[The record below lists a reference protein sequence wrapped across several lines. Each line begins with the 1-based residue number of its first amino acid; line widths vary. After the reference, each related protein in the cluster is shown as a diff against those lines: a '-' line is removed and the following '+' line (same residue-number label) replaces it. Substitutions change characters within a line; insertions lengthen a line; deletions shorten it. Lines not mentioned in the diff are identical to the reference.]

1 MITLVHPW
9 LLLLL
14 PLPWLV
20 WRFLPPHREEVTAI
34 RAPFFRQ
41 LTEAAGTT
49 PQAGAAVLHRSRVQM
64 IAAFLIWTMIVIGL
78 AQPQRLGDPIVI
90 EESARDVVLALDI
103 SGSMDQRDFIGENG
117 QRMQR
122 LSAVR
127 DVLKTFIAE
136 RDGDRMAL
144 IVFGTRAFVQAPF
157 TEDLQSLDGFLD
169 QTQVGMA
176 GPNTAIGD
184 AIGLAIR
191 MFDSSEVEE
200 RLIVLL
206 SDGADTNSRVSP
218 VNAAEIAADKGV
230 VIQTIGVG
238 DPEGAGEERV
248 DLAAL
253 EDIASRTGGAF
264 FYADDSAALSQVYDQ
279 IDAMAPRIV
288 EETSYRPTLS
298 LVWVASLFAALLGV
312 ATLIALLV
320 SRSRRLA

>member
-1 MITLVHPW
+1 MITLLHPW

-20 WRFLPPHREEVTAI
+20 WRFLPPHREEVVAI
-34 RAPFFRQ
+34 RTPFFRQ
-41 LTEAAGTT
+41 LTEATGAA
-49 PQAGAAVLHRSRVQM
+49 PQAGATVLHRNRVQM
-64 IAAFLIWTMIVIGL
+64 IAALLVWTMIVIGL

-90 EESARDVVLALDI
+90 EKSARDVVLALDI
-103 SGSMDQRDFIGENG
+103 SGSMDQRDFIGEKG
-117 QRMQR
+117 QRVQR
-122 LSAVR
+122 LVAVR
-127 DVLKTFIAE
+127 DVLKTFITE

-157 TEDLQSLDGFLD
+157 TEDLQSLEGFLD

-218 VNAAEIAADKGV
+218 LNAAEIAADKGV

-238 DPEGAGEERV
+238 DPEGAGEDRV
-248 DLAAL
+248 DLTAL
-253 EDIASRTGGAF
+253 EDIATRTGGAF
-264 FYADDSAALSQVYDQ
+264 FYADDSSALSQVYDQ

-288 EETSYRPTLS
+288 EETSYRPTFS
-298 LVWVASLFAALLGV
+298 LVWVASLLAALLGI
-312 ATLIALLV
+312 ATLVALLA
-320 SRSRRLA
+320 SRFRRQA